1 MSKKIEIRQRDKN
14 LKHKWKGINDK
25 VPVNYQFV
33 FESEERENAFLMNQ
47 FPTDDLKKKF
57 KEYRDEWYRRA
68 KEFDSG
74 EIPLSVTCELVST
87 CNLACTMCYT
97 ITEKFQNSV
106 IGAQR
111 MLPWPIVKNIIDECA
126 ELEVPS
132 MLFSWRG
139 ESTLYR
145 QKDENGKIIR
155 FPDVLAYARKK
166 GILEIASL
174 THGQLLEGQLA
185 KDLVKA
191 QPNWINFSID
201 GAHETY
207 NDIRTPPN
215 KRGTNYNAFDRVI
228 KNIKNIVKIR
238 NDLGLKKPQIRTN
251 SIFPAIANNEEKY
264 REILVNAGVD
274 LITINE
280 VFDYRWK
287 EVPEEMIMDNWACSF
302 PFQRLVVSANGI
314 ILPCTGATNEEENL
328 VLGRYNGT
336 PNKKVKGIDGK
347 ESTIKVNEFNIKSV
361 WNSSQIKW
369 VRNHHKNYTRK
380 TISPG
385 CRNCHHGM
393 KKHGFNFVPEKWSS
407 EENEWSEHQT
417 RVK

>member
-1 MSKKIEIRQRDKN
+1 MSEKIEIRQRDTHLKN
-14 LKHKWKGINDK
+14 KWKGKNDK

-33 FESEERENAFLMNQ
+33 FENEERENSFLMNQ
-47 FPTDDLKKKF
+47 FSTDELKMKF
-57 KEYRDEWYRRA
+57 KKYREEWYRRG
-68 KEFDSG
+68 KEFDAG
-74 EIPLSVTCELVST
+74 EIPLSVTVELVST
-87 CNLACTMCYT
+87 CNLACSMCYT

-111 MLPWPIVKNIIDECA
+111 MLPWPIVKKIIDECA

-145 QKDENGKIIR
+145 QKDENGNMIR

-174 THGQLLEGQLA
+174 THGQLLHGQLA
-185 KDLVKA
+185 EDLVKA

-201 GAHETY
+201 GAYETY
-207 NDIRTPPN
+207 NAIRTPPN
-215 KRGTNYNAFDRVI
+215 KRNTDYDAFKQVI
-228 KNIKNIVKIR
+228 QNIKNIVKIR
-238 NDLGLKKPQIRTN
+238 NKLGLKRPQIRTN
-251 SIFPAIANNEEKY
+251 SIFPAIKNNEEKY
-264 REILVNAGVD
+264 REVLIEAGVD

-287 EVPEEMIMDNWACSF
+287 DVPDDMIMEDWACSF

-328 VLGRYNGT
+328 VLGRYEGT
-336 PNKKVKGIDGK
+336 PHKKVKGIDGEEVTLK
-347 ESTIKVNEFNIKSV
+347 VEEFDIKTV
-361 WNSSQIKW
+361 WNSEQIKW

-380 TISPG
+380 TIMPG

-393 KKHGFNFVPEKWSS
+393 KKHGYNFVPEKWDSN
-407 EENEWSEHQT
+407 ENEWSEHQT
-417 RVK
+417 RVR